1 MTKYVISIA
10 KEIDGHSG
18 SSAHYL
24 QVENRLTRE
33 DKLKVIAVIFGKES
47 KFVEHQYGTKNEGD
61 MTFYG
66 EVVDT
71 FTIEGET
78 YENFTPVSISMIRL
92 PSRITKNKLF
102 GTEARTG

>member
-1 MTKYVISIA
+1 MTKYVISVA
-10 KEIDGHSG
+10 TELEGHAG

-33 DKLKVIAVIFGKES
+33 DKLKVIAAIFGGES
-47 KFVEHQYGTKNEGD
+47 KFVEHKYRAQNEGD
-61 MTFYG
+61 MIFYG

-71 FTIEGET
+71 FTIEGKT
-78 YENFTPVSISMIRL
+78 YEDLTPVSISMIRL
-92 PSRITKNKLF
+92 PSRIEKNKLF